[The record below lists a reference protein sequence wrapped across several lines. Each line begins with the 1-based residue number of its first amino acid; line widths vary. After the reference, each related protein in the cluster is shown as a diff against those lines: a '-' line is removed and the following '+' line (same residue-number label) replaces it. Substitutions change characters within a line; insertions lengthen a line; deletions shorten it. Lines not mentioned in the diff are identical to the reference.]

1 MRQFQSNIQRPVP
14 VAVRTRVWGITSHAI
29 AGTVLA
35 LCSAAWGLTAS
46 PLQDSVKPASMP
58 AAPATDAQYVLG
70 PDDQISIWV
79 LGLTDS
85 FVKPFKVD
93 ESGYVDLPMIGRVR
107 AGDRTIEQFKADL
120 TTRLR
125 DVVNDPQVS
134 VTVAELHSQPVS
146 ILGAV
151 NTPGVH
157 QLQGRKTLME
167 MLSSAG
173 GLRSDAGK
181 SVKVT
186 RASAAGQ
193 RAGDPRPEDVIDV
206 SVSELLAG
214 NSAAQNII
222 IRPHD
227 VITVPRAEMV
237 YVVGEVTKAGGFLL
251 NEHETMSTLQAL
263 SLAGGLGPNAAAS
276 YARIL
281 RTTKGSPERAEVPI
295 DLKRILS
302 SKANDVPLQSGDILF
317 IPNSAA
323 KAAGRRAVD
332 AAVQLAIG
340 IAVFRH

>member
-1 MRQFQSNIQRPVP
+1 MARI
-14 VAVRTRVWGITSHAI
+14 
-29 AGTVLA
+29 VLA
-35 LCSAAWGLTAS
+35 LCSATWGLAAW
-46 PLQDSVKPASMP
+46 PLQDPVKPSG
-58 AAPATDAQYVLG
+58 APETPVADARYVLG
-70 PDDQISIWV
+70 ADDQISIWV

-85 FVKPFKVD
+85 FGKPFKVD

-107 AGDRTIEQFKADL
+107 AADRTIEQFKADL
-120 TTRLR
+120 VARLR
-125 DVVNDPQVS
+125 DFVNDPQVS
-134 VTVAELHSQPVS
+134 VTVSELHSQPVS

-167 MLSSAG
+167 MLSAAG
-173 GLRSDAGK
+173 GLRADAGK

-186 RASAAGQ
+186 RAPAAG
-193 RAGDPRPEDVIDV
+193 ASPNDPNSRPEDVIDV
-206 SVSELLAG
+206 SVSDLLAG
-214 NSAAQNII
+214 NATAQNII

-263 SLAGGLGPNAAAS
+263 SLAGGLSPNAAPG

-281 RTTKGSPERAEVPI
+281 RTTKGSPERAEVRL
-295 DLKRILS
+295 DLKKILS

-317 IPNSAA
+317 VPNSAA

-340 IAVFRH
+340 VAVFHR